1 MLLFIKQYVI
11 YANPNIVEKETI
23 KIQIKSTILFI
34 YFFLFGRFVDRKI
47 DLQIG

>member
-34 YFFLFGRFVDRKI
+34 CFLFERFVDRKI

>member
-34 YFFLFGRFVDRKI
+34 CFLFGRFVDRKI